1 MDSRWRRI
9 SVKVIAP
16 LEAKYRNQTYAEFKR
31 ALSDAY
37 PFGVRSNYPYKIWC
51 QEQRYALR
59 RHPQSPEYAGTQD
72 DLLARLEE
80 SSNG

>member
-9 SVKVIAP
+9 SIKTITP
-16 LEAKYRNQTYAEFKR
+16 IEAEYKNRTYAEFKR

-37 PFGVRSNYPYKIWC
+37 PFGERSNHPYKIWC
-51 QEQRYALR
+51 QEQRDALR

-72 DLLARLEE
+72 DLLARLEDAK
-80 SSNG
+80 